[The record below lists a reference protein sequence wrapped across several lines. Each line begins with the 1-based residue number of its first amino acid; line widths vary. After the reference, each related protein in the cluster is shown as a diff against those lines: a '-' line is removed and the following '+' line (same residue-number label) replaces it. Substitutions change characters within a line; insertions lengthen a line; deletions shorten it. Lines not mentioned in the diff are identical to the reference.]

1 MSKEKRMPN
10 AIELIARFES
20 NLAFIMIAPAKV
32 IVGIADS
39 KIVTFAMVLNSKSII
54 ITKRIN
60 IKGAKSVLQ
69 KITRI
74 ALL

>member
-1 MSKEKRMPN
+1 MPN

>member
-1 MSKEKRMPN
+1 MPN

-69 KITRI
+69 KITGI

>member
-1 MSKEKRMPN
+1 MPN

-39 KIVTFAMVLNSKSII
+39 KIVTFAMVLN
-54 ITKRIN
+54 
-60 IKGAKSVLQ
+60 GAKSVLQ

>member
-1 MSKEKRMPN
+1 MPN

-39 KIVTFAMVLNSKSII
+39 KIVTFAMVLNSKPII

>member
-1 MSKEKRMPN
+1 MPN

-39 KIVTFAMVLNSKSII
+39 KIVTFAMVLNSKSIL
-54 ITKRIN
+54 ITKRI
-60 IKGAKSVLQ
+60 IIQGANSVLQ
-69 KITRI
+69 KITRL
-74 ALL
+74 ALF